1 MNDKKDYYDIN
12 IGASFR
18 FIVTSKVG
26 SRHMDFSYQL
36 ELISDINIPLPYF
49 LMGLGETN
57 YYVENFQILCY
68 NYYCIDIDN
77 FEKEKYFLNINSNS
91 NNNLEMLN

>member
-1 MNDKKDYYDIN
+1 
-12 IGASFR
+12 
-18 FIVTSKVG
+18 
-26 SRHMDFSYQL
+26 
-36 ELISDINIPLPYF
+36 
-49 LMGLGETN
+49 MGLGETN